1 MKILVTGGSS
11 DIAREIIKH
20 RLAMGDEVFYTASS
34 EKSLQQNIEFYKE
47 NNIDAKGLIYSF
59 SDKKIE
65 SNEFDCLILNAA
77 GKMPRNKKLTDLS
90 LEEIEVYIT
99 TEILGN
105 IALLKEII
113 PAMEKNK
120 FGRIVLISSLSTTIA
135 TSKYASYI
143 MVKSALEGMIKNIA
157 VDYAQYNIHA
167 NILRLGLFK
176 TSRLRMLWKRESY
189 QEMVKGLV
197 MQGRMGEPQDVLKP
211 IDMLIDKTIYMNGSA
226 IDLAG
231 GLPLLNSGKYS

>member
-20 RLAMGDEVFYTASS
+20 RLSLGDELFYTASS
-34 EKSLQQNIEFYKE
+34 EKSLKKNIEFFKE
-47 NNIDAKGLIYSF
+47 KNLEAKGLVYNF
-59 SDKKIE
+59 NERKIDV
-65 SNEFDCLILNAA
+65 NEFDCLILNAA
-77 GKMPRNKKLTDLS
+77 GKMPRNKRLTDLS
-90 LEEIEVYIT
+90 LEEIEIYIT
-99 TEILGN
+99 NEILGN
-105 IALLKEII
+105 IALLKEVL
-113 PAMEKNK
+113 PSMEQNK
-120 FGRIVLISSLSTTIA
+120 FGRIVFISSLSTIIA

-157 VDYAQYNIHA
+157 VDYAQHNIHA

-176 TSRLRMLWKRESY
+176 TSRLRMLWKRDSY